1 MSFIEWPGTLATG
14 HHVTD
19 DEHRFLVGITNRFA
33 AALEVGDGAEG
44 VRQILCDL
52 LDYATEHFAHEELL
66 MDRHRYPA
74 ADGHKLD
81 HSALLDAI
89 SRMLLDFEKGRP
101 ISTAL
106 MALLRHW
113 LSDHIGR
120 VDRPLALYLL
130 ANVNTEALPGFRGG
144 GGLGVMRCAEIG

>member
-1 MSFIEWPGTLATG
+1 MSFIEWPGALETG
-14 HHVTD
+14 HHIID
-19 DEHRFLVGITNRFA
+19 DEHRFLVEITNRFA
-33 AALEVGDGAEG
+33 AALEAGDGAEG

-66 MDRHRYPA
+66 MDRHGYPA
-74 ADGHKLD
+74 ANGHKLE

-89 SRMLLDFEKGRP
+89 ARMLLDFEKGQP

-120 VDRPLALYLL
+120 VDKALAFYLL
-130 ANVNTEALPGFRGG
+130 ATVSTE
-144 GGLGVMRCAEIG
+144 